1 MGIKIDLAD
10 LNTLDS
16 TTVTE
21 LKNLRTQSA
30 EYLEAMDMNFVS
42 MMSNGDEV
50 ILCQGGDRKTVT
62 KDNVEEYV
70 QLVVELRNGECLEQA
85 AAVREGMDKV
95 LKQRMDIVS
104 YLPAKLID
112 ERICGK
118 KDFDVET
125 LKDMSIYTNGR
136 RVNN

>member
-1 MGIKIDLAD
+1 
-10 LNTLDS
+10 
-16 TTVTE
+16 
-21 LKNLRTQSA
+21 
-30 EYLEAMDMNFVS
+30 
-42 MMSNGDEV
+42 
-50 ILCQGGDRKTVT
+50 
-62 KDNVEEYV
+62 
-70 QLVVELRNGECLEQA
+70 
-85 AAVREGMDKV
+85 MDKV

-136 RVNN
+136 SVNN

>member
-70 QLVVELRNGECLEQA
+70 
-85 AAVREGMDKV
+85 
-95 LKQRMDIVS
+95 
-104 YLPAKLID
+104 
-112 ERICGK
+112 
-118 KDFDVET
+118 
-125 LKDMSIYTNGR
+125 
-136 RVNN
+136 